1 MRRIVCVFSLQKF
14 VSEVKKFVIFSGTQ
28 PANPRPTQCSAQNS
42 AESGRACIRV
52 RAFRHTRASSA
63 AMKPTRIGRRRKGGK
78 GGAAKTI
85 EGDAFLLQAS
95 VLVCSA
101 ASLGWTT
108 LQIVLY
114 GGSEPAM
121 IAVPLMYNVIV
132 YGAVAYER
140 FHLRVRPF
148 RVLVH
153 AHLTAVAI
161 LPAMLEMESGGFA
174 RSGGVLGWAAVC
186 PFTAMVVLQHRP
198 TQLRYIGLFVT
209 VVAVSIAH
217 EVAWRVEDKPGRA
230 LFWEHVVETWTW
242 QIYMYYVAT
251 LMGVTA
257 NGVIL
262 MTMLI
267 EKSTNA
273 IQAHKML
280 ACSIMPPPVAKEV
293 FELQWSRLQEGK
305 IAARRVAGGVGRR
318 FEALHSGGLKGAAFA
333 GRGGFG
339 VEKRE
344 TLARRLLGPL
354 LRAIMGDDGSSD
366 GRSASASG
374 SRTSSVMSFSQ
385 LCGPRSNSAQTP
397 GSVDED
403 MLSAHSGLSRRTG
416 SAVSL
421 ESVANLPSVSSMDN
435 LEQSGSDIGSD
446 FERRDRR
453 GGTGPRVSFDAPP
466 SPSVTATRVQSAS
479 QTVDRS
485 VLGALRSSAARGARS
500 QRSSSGVRAR
510 DHADVTVIF
519 VDIVGFSDMCKR
531 VRPIGV
537 LRFLEHYFETVDK
550 VAEEHGVTKVRTVG
564 DGYLAVAGL
573 MADMGVAQDAHR
585 HVLRAMTFG
594 LGVIQ
599 EIQDTGLRLPDGQP
613 LVVRV
618 GLAHGPVFSGVV
630 GRTCMQ
636 YDIFGDTPNLAA
648 RMEQTCPHGGV
659 HMPVSSFTKMRSDLG
674 EDLESAFDEL
684 RFETHDKVEIK
695 NMGVVD
701 TVSLS
706 FKGNEEGIERVLA
719 SSIGDDANRAVAA
732 HIGVLAEQFRKASW
746 GGAEKRDSGEGA
758 DLDEASESEP
768 EEGANA
774 NDRTVVS
781 AERRTSTSRET
792 KTKSDENAAGAPDV
806 VVDVRDRSAPD
817 DV

>member
-1 MRRIVCVFSLQKF
+1 
-14 VSEVKKFVIFSGTQ
+14 
-28 PANPRPTQCSAQNS
+28 
-42 AESGRACIRV
+42 
-52 RAFRHTRASSA
+52 
-63 AMKPTRIGRRRKGGK
+63 MKPTRIGRRRKGGK

-186 PFTAMVVLQHRP
+186 PFTAMVVLQDRP

-209 VVAVSIAH
+209 VVLVSIAH

-230 LFWEHVVETWTW
+230 LFFEHVVETWTW

-262 MTMLI
+262 MTMLT

-366 GRSASASG
+366 GRGASASG

-385 LCGPRSNSAQTP
+385 LCGPRSLSARTP

-403 MLSAHSGLSRRTG
+403 TLSVHSGLSRRTG

-453 GGTGPRVSFDAPP
+453 GGTGRRVSFDAPP
-466 SPSVTATRVQSAS
+466 SPSATATRVQSAS
-479 QTVDRS
+479 QTVNRS

-659 HMPVSSFTKMRSDLG
+659 HMPVSSFTKMRADLG

-768 EEGANA
+768 EEEANVI
-774 NDRTVVS
+774 DRTVVS

-792 KTKSDENAAGAPDV
+792 KTKTDENAAGAPDV

>member
-14 VSEVKKFVIFSGTQ
+14 VSEVKKFDLRFS
-28 PANPRPTQCSAQNS
+28 PRPTPRPIQCSTQNS

-52 RAFRHTRASSA
+52 RAFRRTRASSA

-140 FHLRVRPF
+140 FRLRVRPF

-186 PFTAMVVLQHRP
+186 PFTAMVVLQDRP

-209 VVAVSIAH
+209 VVLVSIAH

-230 LFWEHVVETWTW
+230 LFWEHVVETWPW

-262 MTMLI
+262 MTMLN

-354 LRAIMGDDGSSD
+354 LGAIMGDDGSSD

-385 LCGPRSNSAQTP
+385 LCGPRSKSARTP

-403 MLSAHSGLSRRTG
+403 TLSAHSGLSRRST
-416 SAVSL
+416 SNVSHG
-421 ESVANLPSVSSMDN
+421 SVANHSVSSMDH
-435 LEQSGSDIGSD
+435 LEQSGSDVGSD

-453 GGTGPRVSFDAPP
+453 GGTRVSFDAPP
-466 SPSVTATRVQSAS
+466 PPSPSVTAARVQSAS
-479 QTVDRS
+479 QTVDRT

-636 YDIFGDTPNLAA
+636 YDIFGDTPNLAS

-659 HMPVSSFTKMRSDLG
+659 HMPVSSFTKMRADLG

-706 FKGNEEGIERVLA
+706 FAGNEEGIERVLA
-719 SSIGDDANRAVAA
+719 SSIFDDANRAVAA

-768 EEGANA
+768 EEEANA
-774 NDRTVVS
+774 NDRTAVS

-792 KTKSDENAAGAPDV
+792 KTKTDENAAGAPDV

>member
-1 MRRIVCVFSLQKF
+1 
-14 VSEVKKFVIFSGTQ
+14 
-28 PANPRPTQCSAQNS
+28 
-42 AESGRACIRV
+42 
-52 RAFRHTRASSA
+52 
-63 AMKPTRIGRRRKGGK
+63 MKPTRIGRRRKGGK

-186 PFTAMVVLQHRP
+186 PFTAMVVLQDRP

-209 VVAVSIAH
+209 VVLVSIAH

-230 LFWEHVVETWTW
+230 LFFEHVVETWTW

-262 MTMLI
+262 MTMLN

-385 LCGPRSNSAQTP
+385 LCGPRSLSARTP

-403 MLSAHSGLSRRTG
+403 TLSVHSGLSRRTG

-453 GGTGPRVSFDAPP
+453 GGTGRRVSFDAPP
-466 SPSVTATRVQSAS
+466 SPSATATRVQSAS
-479 QTVDRS
+479 QTVNRS
-485 VLGALRSSAARGARS
+485 VLVALRSSAARGARS

-659 HMPVSSFTKMRSDLG
+659 HMPVSSFSKMRSDLG

-768 EEGANA
+768 EEETNA

-792 KTKSDENAAGAPDV
+792 KTKTDENAAGAPDV

>member
-1 MRRIVCVFSLQKF
+1 MWIVALFFALARDFECVASSCAFSVFKKLSPKF
-14 VSEVKKFVIFSGTQ
+14 DSEIFS
-28 PANPRPTQCSAQNS
+28 RDPTQTIATQKSV
-42 AESGRACIRV
+42 ESGRACTRV
-52 RAFRHTRASSA
+52 RAFRGTRASSA

-78 GGAAKTI
+78 GRAAKTI

-121 IAVPLMYNVIV
+121 IVVPLMYNVTV

-140 FHLRVRPF
+140 FYLRVCPF

-161 LPAMLEMESGGFA
+161 LPALLEMESGGFA
-174 RSGGVLGWAAVC
+174 RSGGVLGWAAVS
-186 PFTAMVVLQHRP
+186 PFTAMVVLQDRP
-198 TQLRYIGLFVT
+198 TQLWYIGLFAT
-209 VVAVSIAH
+209 VVLVSIAH
-217 EVAWRVEDKPGRA
+217 EVAWRVEGQTGRA
-230 LFWEHVVETWTW
+230 LFFEHVVETWTW

-251 LMGVTA
+251 LVGVTA

-262 MTMLI
+262 MTMLNA
-267 EKSTNA
+267 KSENA

-318 FEALHSGGLKGAAFA
+318 FEALHGGGLKGAAFA

-354 LRAIMGDDGSSD
+354 LRAIMGDNGSDS
-366 GRSASASG
+366 GRGVSAS

-385 LCGPRSNSAQTP
+385 LCGPRSLTARTP

-403 MLSAHSGLSRRTG
+403 ALSAHSGLSRRTG
-416 SAVSL
+416 SVSMG
-421 ESVANLPSVSSMDN
+421 SVANQSVSSMDN
-435 LEQSGSDIGSD
+435 LEQSGEEQSDVGSD
-446 FERRDRR
+446 FDRRERNAR
-453 GGTGPRVSFDAPP
+453 GGTRASPRVSFDAPSP
-466 SPSVTATRVQSAS
+466 PPRLPSVTAARLQSAS
-479 QTVDRS
+479 QTVDRT
-485 VLGALRSSAARGARS
+485 VLGALRSSAARGARA

-599 EIQDTGLRLPDGQP
+599 EIRDTGLRLPDGQP

-659 HMPVSSFTKMRSDLG
+659 HMPVSSFSKMRSDLG
-674 EDLESAFDEL
+674 EDLESAFGEL

-701 TVSLS
+701 TVSLT
-706 FKGNEEGIERVLA
+706 FEGNEEGVERVLA
-719 SSIGDDANRAVAA
+719 SAIGDDANRAVAA

-746 GGAEKRDSGEGA
+746 GGAEKRESGEGA
-758 DLDEASESEP
+758 DLDDASRSDGEP
-768 EEGANA
+768 EE
-774 NDRTVVS
+774 
-781 AERRTSTSRET
+781 ET
-792 KTKSDENAAGAPDV
+792 KPKPKTDEKVAGTPDV
-806 VVDVRDRSAPD
+806 VVDVRDRGKR
-817 DV
+817 